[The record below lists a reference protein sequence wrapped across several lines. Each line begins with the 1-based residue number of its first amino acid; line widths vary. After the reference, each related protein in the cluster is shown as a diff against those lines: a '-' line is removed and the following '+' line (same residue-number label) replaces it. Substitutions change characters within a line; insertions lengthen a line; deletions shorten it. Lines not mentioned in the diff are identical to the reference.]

1 MSHTRQLVDSA
12 PISRLQVRVLIV
24 CILANMAEGY
34 DLLSMSLAVVPLADV
49 WGLTGTQT
57 GLLLAMGPVGMIFG
71 AMVLAPLSDRFGRRP
86 MLITSLA
93 VVAVF
98 TGLSAVCGNMEQLMV
113 TRLLAGIGR
122 EECSLF

>member
-1 MSHTRQLVDSA
+1 
-12 PISRLQVRVLIV
+12 
-24 CILANMAEGY
+24 MAEGY